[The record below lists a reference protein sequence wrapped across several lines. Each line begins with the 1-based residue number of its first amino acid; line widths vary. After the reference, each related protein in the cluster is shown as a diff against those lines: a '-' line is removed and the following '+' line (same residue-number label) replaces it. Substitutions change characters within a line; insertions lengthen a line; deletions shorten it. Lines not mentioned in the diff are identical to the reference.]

1 MAGGGERIGPGE
13 APPLARLSPG
23 RGSAALP
30 AIGAFL
36 RGRREATV
44 AGMLVLVF
52 VLLCFASPFFLT
64 ERNLFN
70 VARQISVTGIVA
82 LGEAMVIIAGGID
95 LSVGSVIGLAAVCAA
110 MLAAATGSPLLGIL
124 AAIGIGLV
132 VGVVNGTL
140 VTRARINPFI
150 TTLGTL
156 SVARGAALLLTDG
169 NPQPFSNW
177 AAFLGGGKIGAVPVQ
192 FILLVLLACATWV
205 FALRTRWGR
214 DAYAVGDN
222 ARAARLAGVRVEFTR
237 TLVFAIAGAFAGLGG
252 LLLAGMLA
260 NANPN
265 LGLGYELDVIA
276 AVILGG
282 VALTGGRGSIGGV
295 VIGAALM
302 GLLRNAFVLL
312 NVSGYWQT
320 ITIGLVVIVAVGADS
335 LNRAADED

>member
-1 MAGGGERIGPGE
+1 MSNVNAAPIPRKPSAGTGPLV
-13 APPLARLSPG
+13 AVRHV
-23 RGSAALP
+23 
-30 AIGAFL
+30 L
-36 RGRREATV
+36 RERREATV
-44 AGMLVLVF
+44 AAMLIAVF
-52 VLLCFASPFFLT
+52 VLLSFSSPFFLT

-70 VARQISVTGIVA
+70 VARQLSVVAIVA
-82 LGEAMVIIAGGID
+82 LGQALVIIAGGID
-95 LSVGSVIGLAAVCAA
+95 LSVGSVIGLSAVAAA
-110 MLAAATGSPLLGIL
+110 MVAASTGWPLLGIV
-124 AAIGIGLV
+124 AALV
-132 VGVVNGTL
+132 VGGVTGLVNGTL
-140 VTRARINPFI
+140 ITRARINPFI

-156 SVARGAALLLTDG
+156 SVVRGAALLITNG
-169 NPQPFSNW
+169 NPQRFDNW
-177 AAFLGGGKIGAVPVQ
+177 AAFLGGGRIGNVPLQ
-192 FILLVLLACATWV
+192 FILLVILAAIIWI
-205 FALRTRWGR
+205 FAVRTRWGR

-222 ARAARLAGVRVEFTR
+222 ARAARLAGLDVPFTR
-237 TLVFAIAGAFAGLGG
+237 TLVFTISGLLAGLGG

-295 VIGAALM
+295 VIGAALI

-335 LNRAADED
+335 FNRKTEED

>member
-1 MAGGGERIGPGE
+1 MPADGSVAGELSARRRGGVVVH
-13 APPLARLSPG
+13 RL
-23 RGSAALP
+23 LE
-30 AIGAFL
+30 FL

-44 AGMLVLVF
+44 LAMLVFIF
-52 VLLCFASPFFLT
+52 VGLSFASPFFLT
-64 ERNLFN
+64 QRNLFN
-70 VARQISVTGIVA
+70 VARQMSVVGIVS
-82 LGEAMVIIAGGID
+82 LGEGLVIIAGGID
-95 LSVGSVIGLAAVCAA
+95 LSVGSLIGLSAVCAA
-110 MLAAATGSPLLGIL
+110 MMAAATHSPLLGIV
-124 AAIGIGLV
+124 AALGVGLLF
-132 VGVVNGTL
+132 GVVNGLL

-156 SVARGAALLLTDG
+156 SVARGTALLMTNG
-169 NPQPFSNW
+169 NPQSFSNW
-177 AAFLGGGKIGAVPVQ
+177 AAFLGSGKLFAVPVQ
-192 FILLVLLACATWV
+192 FILLGTLAVAVWV
-205 FALRTRWGR
+205 FAMRTRWGR

-222 ARAARLAGVRVEFTR
+222 ARAARLAGVPVPFMR
-237 TLVFAIAGAFAGLGG
+237 TLVFAISGTLAGLGG

-295 VIGAALM
+295 VVGAALI

-335 LNRAADED
+335 LSRSRDDD

>member
-1 MAGGGERIGPGE
+1 MSDVE
-13 APPLARLSPG
+13 ARAIQGKPAAPRRLSL
-23 RGSAALP
+23 R
-30 AIGAFL
+30 AFL
-36 RGRREATV
+36 QERREASV
-44 AGMLVLVF
+44 AAMLVLLF
-52 VLLCFASPFFLT
+52 VALSVASPFFLT

-70 VARQISVTGIVA
+70 VARQLSVVAIVA
-82 LGEAMVIIAGGID
+82 LGEALVIIAGGID
-95 LSVGSVIGLAAVCAA
+95 LSVGSVIGLAAVLAA
-110 MLAAATGSPLLGIL
+110 MAAAATGSPALGIL
-124 AAIGIGLV
+124 AALGTGGLT
-132 VGVVNGTL
+132 GVINGVL

-156 SVARGAALLLTDG
+156 SVARGAALLVTNG
-169 NPQPFSNW
+169 NPQRFDNW
-177 AAFLGGGKIGAVPVQ
+177 AAFLGGGRIFNVPVQ
-192 FILLVLLACATWV
+192 FILLVLLAASVWI
-205 FALRTRWGR
+205 FAVRTRWGR
-214 DAYAVGDN
+214 DVYAVGDN
-222 ARAARLAGVRVEFTR
+222 ARAARLAGLNVPRTR
-237 TLVFAIAGAFAGLGG
+237 TMVFIIAGLLAGLGG
-252 LLLAGMLA
+252 LLLAGMLS

-335 LNRAADED
+335 FNRKTEDD